1 MSRPCNVDITYI
13 CVHNIMHIQQYKYND
28 MYNNDRTQEMLT
40 LYIFDIRKG
49 ARGLIIK
56 WMAFL
61 EWIGWRKKSAGPRQW
76 NVEVRDLNP
85 VYFEPKS
92 K

>member
-13 CVHNIMHIQQYKYND
+13 CVHIIMHIQQYKNND
-28 MYNNDRTQEMLT
+28 MYNNDMAQEVLT

-61 EWIGWRKKSAGPRQW
+61 EWI
-76 NVEVRDLNP
+76 E
-85 VYFEPKS
+85 
-92 K
+92 